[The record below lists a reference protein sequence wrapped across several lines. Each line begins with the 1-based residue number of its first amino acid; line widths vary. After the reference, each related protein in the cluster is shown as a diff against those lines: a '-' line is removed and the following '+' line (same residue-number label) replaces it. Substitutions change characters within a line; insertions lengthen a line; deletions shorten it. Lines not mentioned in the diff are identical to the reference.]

1 MSKEYKGLSYMLI
14 VKDQTSGYWSLL
26 KKFLLLKTNDELTGS
41 YISSSWYQQE
51 VKNLEE
57 PIEYYLICINATT
70 AISDII
76 NELINRI
83 NNTNYQFTTL
93 IGEFNYLF
101 DIWHFTIPPL
111 SKTDINKNEEIEIVP
126 KNRTD
131 VVLKFSLRKYCDN
144 NTTAVLVSTPSFNID
159 LSS

>member
-41 YISSSWYQQE
+41 YISSSWYQQK

-57 PIEYYLICINATT
+57 PIEYYLICIDATT

-76 NELINRI
+76 NDLLNRI
-83 NNTNYQFTTL
+83 NNTTYQFTTL
-93 IGEFNYLF
+93 LNEFNYLY

-111 SKTDINKNEEIEIVP
+111 SNTDIDSTQEVSIFP
-126 KNRTD
+126 KNRTG
-131 VVLKFSLRKYCDN
+131 VVLKFSLRRYDDN
-144 NTTAVLVSTPSFNID
+144 NTTAVLVSTPSIIIA
-159 LSS
+159 LSI

>member
-41 YISSSWYQQE
+41 YISSSWYQQK

-57 PIEYYLICINATT
+57 PIEYYLICIDATT

-76 NELINRI
+76 NDLINRI

-93 IGEFNYLF
+93 IDEFNYLF
-101 DIWHFTIPPL
+101 DIWHFAIPAL
-111 SKTDINKNEEIEIVP
+111 STNSSQEVATFP
-126 KNRTD
+126 KNRTG
-131 VVLKFSLRKYCDN
+131 VVLKFSLRRYCDN
-144 NTTAVLVSTPSFNID
+144 NTTAVLVSTPSINID
-159 LSS
+159 MSLLN